1 MVLYYSRSQAAHP
14 DFPVLLR
21 CLPAS
26 PVAGSWASL
35 SRGWKGLGLWVRG
48 KFLKTLGP
56 GPQQRASRASAPCP
70 RYHYTY
76 PVRCQCSD
84 AHRVRRFT
92 DPSNLVSLATA
103 WLQVWVFLGKSP
115 LRTGRLQVW
124 VFLGKSPLETGR
136 LQVWAADKICWQD
149 LSHHGPN
156 ATTIEGV
163 GLGGEAALLVIIQS
177 RVVAGIGPLVFGL
190 ILKAAT
196 SAQTFVAHPD
206 HHTPITTPPPRH
218 PHHHPHRHAP
228 TPHPHNTHCAQ
239 NWVRLGC
246 IQTET
251 AFKANP
257 QPWPFKIH
265 LCNIY
270 AGFVLYL
277 GRACLFVA
285 LICSTEQQSQPDV
298 HVSVC
303 HMTAASCK
311 P

>member
-1 MVLYYSRSQAAHP
+1 MYYSRSQAAHP

-21 CLPAS
+21 CWPAS

-124 VFLGKSPLETGR
+124 VFLGKSPLATGLLQVWVFLGKSPLATGRLQVWVFLGKSPLETGR
-136 LQVWAADKICWQD
+136 LQVWVFLEKSPLATDQD
-149 LSHHGPN
+149 PLSSGP
-156 ATTIEGV
+156 GSV
-163 GLGGEAALLVIIQS
+163 DRG
-177 RVVAGIGPLVFGL
+177 R
-190 ILKAAT
+190 
-196 SAQTFVAHPD
+196 
-206 HHTPITTPPPRH
+206 RH
-218 PHHHPHRHAP
+218 
-228 TPHPHNTHCAQ
+228 
-239 NWVRLGC
+239 
-246 IQTET
+246 
-251 AFKANP
+251 
-257 QPWPFKIH
+257 
-265 LCNIY
+265 
-270 AGFVLYL
+270 
-277 GRACLFVA
+277 
-285 LICSTEQQSQPDV
+285 
-298 HVSVC
+298 
-303 HMTAASCK
+303 
-311 P
+311 